1 MNGFGQLCQIIF
13 RLYIKGEAITPEVA
27 ITALKQNFPSFQP
40 SFNRFFPSP
49 AGIAPGEI
57 VLIDSMTPGGPIS
70 TGVMVLYADDRSF
83 TFCCPQGHPESGF
96 VTFSAHKDDRGTIVQ
111 VLGLAR
117 ANDPL
122 YEAAYRLMGSRIQGR
137 IWNHLLS
144 ALAAYLGV
152 PADIG
157 AHAVC
162 IDKTRRWSQA
172 KNIWYN
178 AQIRTT
184 IREPLHVLTK
194 IIGTGKDKEAHS
206 G

>member
-1 MNGFGQLCQIIF
+1 MNPSAISNTGQSLLRLLALRARVTGARNLNVNGRRAIGPVNGFGQLCQIIF

-157 AHAVC
+157 ATC
-162 IDKTRRWSQA
+162 R
-172 KNIWYN
+172 
-178 AQIRTT
+178 
-184 IREPLHVLTK
+184 LH
-194 IIGTGKDKEAHS
+194 
-206 G
+206 